1 MLPTSPFGSTGHT
14 STRVIFGAAALG
26 SMSEE
31 RAAETLRLV
40 GDHGVNHIDTAAG
53 YGDSELRLAPWLAS
67 NRSNVF
73 LATKTGDRNGSDA
86 RASLERSLE
95 RMAVDQVDLIQLH
108 NLVEEEEWREALGAG
123 GALAALVE
131 ARDEGL
137 CRFIGVT
144 GHGTRIPVMHRRS
157 LEEFPFDSVLF
168 PYNHVLMSDDAY
180 RNDAEELLSLCQQR
194 GVAIQTIK
202 SVARRRWP
210 ADHEGPRHSWYE
222 PLDDPNAIERAVHY
236 VLGRDGLF
244 LNTSS
249 DTRLLASTFTAALTT
264 AGVPSDEAMEADR
277 LAQGISPLFDGDEL
291 ERI

>member
-157 LEEFPFDSVLF
+157 LEEFPFDSVLT
-168 PYNHVLMSDDAY
+168 LWA
-180 RNDAEELLSLCQQR
+180 
-194 GVAIQTIK
+194 G
-202 SVARRRWP
+202 WP
-210 ADHEGPRHSWYE
+210 AP
-222 PLDDPNAIERAVHY
+222 
-236 VLGRDGLF
+236 
-244 LNTSS
+244 
-249 DTRLLASTFTAALTT
+249 
-264 AGVPSDEAMEADR
+264 AD
-277 LAQGISPLFDGDEL
+277 
-291 ERI
+291 

>member
-53 YGDSELRLAPWLAS
+53 YGDTELRLAPWLAS

-194 GVAIQTIK
+194 GVFGLPVKLAADTKACQSGLRAIKKVK
-202 SVARRRWP
+202 SREWWDYPQREPP
-210 ADHEGPRHSWYE
+210 A
-222 PLDDPNAIERAVHY
+222 PN
-236 VLGRDGLF
+236 VL
-244 LNTSS
+244 
-249 DTRLLASTFTAALTT
+249 
-264 AGVPSDEAMEADR
+264 
-277 LAQGISPLFDGDEL
+277 
-291 ERI
+291 